1 MSTPL
6 KDLRNVLAPA
16 GEIGFDATVSKM
28 IERLCNAGIEH
39 DLGDL
44 DQSALFVE
52 LASLNGMSGVKDL
65 L

>member
-1 MSTPL
+1 M
-6 KDLRNVLAPA
+6 RNVLATA

-28 IERLCNAGIEH
+28 IERLCNDGIEH

-44 DQSALFVE
+44 DQSALIVE
-52 LASLNGMSGVKDL
+52 LTSRHGMSGIKDL